1 MSPRALLAHSSLT
14 AIFILLSIFLT
25 ILGEHQQYV
34 RDEQAAVK
42 TAGTGTPDY
51 GVFSYLFTAVQSEA
65 QYCLDL
71 VKAKVRPGQLG
82 QNDPADARGR
92 PTSEESFNK
101 RRPTSKESLKNL
113 SRVLQAPSGGK
124 ATPSGRRPSQREL
137 SKISSSTSPEQARL
151 TIPEIG
157 NAGLNVLLAN
167 QQVLLKQ
174 MLSEQKEIKAEQR
187 EIKAELS
194 TAQSTWL
201 RTAQT
206 TSAPHASSADEI
218 TDRAAVAD
226 ATIVELLL
234 EQKRIAERV
243 AKKKFEV
250 APAHSAIN
258 EEPGSAKTTS
268 LVGERKHGH
277 SERRKKEA
285 HRSPHR
291 GASTD
296 VALLSSL
303 EVNESLAFRRARNRH
318 SHSKAES
325 EPGSPTKYTNW
336 MDGSEHG
343 SEPPSP
349 PASVCNSTGRKRR
362 HRKHK
367 GTDAASRTEAAAA
380 AEAAAATVASA
391 AGSSAS
397 KANNSLFII

>member
-42 TAGTGTPDY
+42 AAGTGTPEY
-51 GVFSYLFTAVQSEA
+51 GVFSYLYTAVQSEA

-71 VKAKVRPGQLG
+71 VKAKVRPGKPG

-92 PTSEESFNK
+92 PTSEESFK

-113 SRVLQAPSGGK
+113 SRVLSGPSGGK

-137 SKISSSTSPEQARL
+137 SKMPPSTSPEQARL
-151 TIPEIG
+151 PLPEIG
-157 NAGLNVLLAN
+157 NAGLSVLLAN

-174 MLSEQKEIKAEQR
+174 MLSEQKDIKAEQR

-201 RTAQT
+201 RATQT
-206 TSAPHASSADEI
+206 TSAPHASSADVEI
-218 TDRAAVAD
+218 TDRAAVID

-234 EQKRIAERV
+234 EQKRIAETV
-243 AKKKFEV
+243 AKKFEV
-250 APAHSAIN
+250 APARSAIK
-258 EEPGSAKTTS
+258 EEPGSARTTS
-268 LVGERKHGH
+268 KVGVERKHGH
-277 SERRKKEA
+277 GERRKKEA

-303 EVNESLAFRRARNRH
+303 EVNDSLEFRRAGNRH
-318 SHSKAES
+318 SKAGS
-325 EPGSPTKYTNW
+325 DPGSPTKYTDW

-343 SEPPSP
+343 SESPSP
-349 PASVCNSTGRKRR
+349 PASVCNFPGRKRR
-362 HRKHK
+362 HRKRK
-367 GTDAASRTEAAAA
+367 GTDAAARTEAAAA

-391 AGSSAS
+391 TGSSAS
-397 KANNSLFII
+397 KANSSLLII